1 MGRSTVHYT
10 DDKTNNSLKKL
21 HKLLRPAGTPVQR
34 VEYIIELL
42 LLRIFEVKLRRDGE
56 FSVLRQL
63 FTDTNEEL
71 KQEKQKRL
79 FSYLKSI
86 DSASI
91 TSVLNTVHFPFY
103 GNIVTEV
110 GQIIKNTELTPKVM
124 DELVL
129 IQSVFSNSNFTNNVI
144 GGNLQEVITEVSNLD
159 EALLVKTDL
168 LGDAIES
175 ALSET
180 GGTKDIGLYR
190 TPDHI
195 RQFMVGLL
203 EPTIDDLIMDP
214 ACGTGGFLF
223 DSYEFVLDR
232 CEGEDAIYPGEKAH
246 PELREWF
253 KNYFAQLDEDWPND
267 MQTQNF
273 YRHGVFGVE
282 YLGMIKKMA
291 AVNLYIRGLN
301 PRNIE
306 QGDSLNK
313 FGTSI
318 MPNSKTVIL
327 ANPPF
332 GAETDQT
339 SYPNVWEDFSTE
351 KETTILFVKLMLD
364 SLRDGGRC
372 AVIVSEGFLTWDQ
385 TSAKTLREMLL
396 NQANLKAVIGLPQ
409 GVFVSKSGVGP
420 KTSILLFEKGQPT
433 TKTWFYQVQDDGYT
447 MGTNRKPKSNSQ
459 LVDAL
464 NIYHTYIKQGLTP
477 PEKSNSF
484 MIDAS
489 WIKSIDPRIKRK
501 IRQEVEETNGIK
513 QQNDVEKKTT
523 ALFRKVKAKQIS
535 EKEMK
540 FELKQV
546 DELWKGKTDAEI
558 EQKTTKAYS
567 FSYNPTTYHSMLNDT
582 QLKAWTKLI
591 GDKTPDNIESL
602 DIRFREL
609 YTAELG
615 EAFAIL
621 SRFNLS
627 NAIEADIVREYV
639 SNYIS
644 KEALEAF
651 PQLKKID
658 EIFKM
663 GAKYPMVKLAPYL
676 IENTE
681 KVKPN
686 KLPETRWR
694 TLGVSNEIGVFI
706 NENATPEE
714 TNQSYYLVKKNEF
727 CYNPYRVNVGSIGLN
742 KHDYDNQIISG
753 AYVVFGTKEDEL
765 LPEYLE
771 ILIKDKHF
779 NDYVATK
786 ANVGNGVRMNFTFE
800 DMGNWEI
807 PLPSIQEQEMFISK
821 YSKSMKLISA
831 SKDILSNLIILDV
844 DNTLGEKKYPLDELI
859 TVNATSIDPKKEFAD
874 KEFIYVDISSVEN
887 GTGVI
892 DYSNKLKGE
901 NAPSRAKRVAKKND
915 VIISTVRPNLKG
927 FSFLDES
934 PTPNT
939 IYSTGFAILSIKD
952 YDKILPKYLYILFMN
967 SDDLMLQMKKVME
980 KSSYPSINKDDI
992 KSFIVSV
999 PTIKQQESIIE
1010 EWDNAEILKEKLN
1023 IMCVKAQNKVN
1034 LTLKNIWGE
1043 EE

>member
-1 MGRSTVHYT
+1 MGRSTVHYA
-10 DDKTNNSLKKL
+10 DDKTNNSLKRL

-56 FSVLRQL
+56 FAVLRQL
-63 FTDTNEEL
+63 FTDANEEL

-91 TSVLNTVHFPFY
+91 TSVLNTIHFPFY
-103 GNIVTEV
+103 GKIVTEV

-144 GGNLQEVITEVSNLD
+144 GGNLQEVINEVANLD

-195 RQFMVGLL
+195 RQFMVGLV

-223 DSYEFVLDR
+223 DSYEFALARFD
-232 CEGEDAIYPGEKAH
+232 GEDAEYPGEKAH
-246 PELREWF
+246 PELKEWF
-253 KNYFAQLDEDWPND
+253 KKYFSQLNEEWPND

-364 SLRDGGRC
+364 SLQDGGRC

-396 NQANLKAVIGLPQ
+396 TQANLKAVIGLPQ

-433 TKTWFYQVQDDGYT
+433 KRTWFYQVQDDGYT

-459 LVDAL
+459 LVEAL
-464 NIYHTYIKQGLTP
+464 DIYHTYIKNGLIP

-501 IRQEVEETNGIK
+501 IRQEVEEANGIK
-513 QQNDVEKKTT
+513 QQNDVEKKTA
-523 ALFRKVKAKQIS
+523 ALFRKVKSKQIS

-558 EQKTTKAYS
+558 EQKITKAYS
-567 FSYNPTTYHSMLNDT
+567 FSYNPTSYHSTLNDT
-582 QLKAWTKLI
+582 QIKAWEKLV
-591 GDKTPDNIESL
+591 GNRLPDSIATL
-602 DIRFREL
+602 DDRYRDL
-609 YTAELG
+609 YTAELN
-615 EAFAIL
+615 ESFAIL
-621 SRFNLS
+621 SRFNLH

-651 PQLKKID
+651 PQLKKFD

-676 IENTE
+676 IENTN
-681 KVKPN
+681 KVKPS
-686 KLPETRWR
+686 KFPETRWR
-694 TLGVSNEIGVFI
+694 TLGVSNETGVFL
-706 NENATPEE
+706 NEDVTPEE
-714 TNQSYYLVKKNEF
+714 TNQSYYIVKKNEF
-727 CYNPYRVNVGSIGLN
+727 CYNPYRINVGSIGLN
-742 KHDYDNQIISG
+742 KYDYDNQIISG
-753 AYVVFGTKEDEL
+753 AYVVFGTKED
-765 LPEYLE
+765 
-771 ILIKDKHF
+771 
-779 NDYVATK
+779 
-786 ANVGNGVRMNFTFE
+786 
-800 DMGNWEI
+800 
-807 PLPSIQEQEMFISK
+807 
-821 YSKSMKLISA
+821 
-831 SKDILSNLIILDV
+831 
-844 DNTLGEKKYPLDELI
+844 
-859 TVNATSIDPKKEFAD
+859 
-874 KEFIYVDISSVEN
+874 
-887 GTGVI
+887 
-892 DYSNKLKGE
+892 
-901 NAPSRAKRVAKKND
+901 
-915 VIISTVRPNLKG
+915 
-927 FSFLDES
+927 
-934 PTPNT
+934 
-939 IYSTGFAILSIKD
+939 
-952 YDKILPKYLYILFMN
+952 
-967 SDDLMLQMKKVME
+967 
-980 KSSYPSINKDDI
+980 
-992 KSFIVSV
+992 
-999 PTIKQQESIIE
+999 
-1010 EWDNAEILKEKLN
+1010 
-1023 IMCVKAQNKVN
+1023 
-1034 LTLKNIWGE
+1034 
-1043 EE
+1043 

>member
-10 DDKTNNSLKKL
+10 DNKTNNSLKKL

-56 FSVLRQL
+56 FAVLRQL
-63 FTDTNEEL
+63 FMGAEE
-71 KQEKQKRL
+71 QKRL
-79 FSYLKSI
+79 FTYMKTI
-86 DSASI
+86 DSTSI
-91 TSVLNTVHFPFY
+91 TSVLNSIHFPFY

-110 GQIIKNTELTPKVM
+110 GKKIKSTELSPKVM

-144 GGNLQEVITEVSNLD
+144 GGNLQEVIAEVSSID
-159 EALLVKTDL
+159 EAMLVKTDL

-195 RQFMVGLL
+195 RQFMVGLI
-203 EPTIDDLIMDP
+203 EPTINDLIMDP

-223 DSYEFVLDR
+223 DSYEYTLAR
-232 CEGEDAIYPGEKAH
+232 CDGEDAEYPGEKAH
-246 PELREWF
+246 PALRKWF
-253 KNYFAQLDEDWPND
+253 KGHFSNLEEDYPND
-267 MQTQNF
+267 MQSQNF

-364 SLRDGGRC
+364 SLQVGGRC

-385 TSAKTLREMLL
+385 TSAKTLREKLL
-396 NQANLKAVIGLPQ
+396 LEANLKAVIGLPQ

-420 KTSILLFEKGQPT
+420 KTSILLFEKGGPT
-433 TKTWFYQVQDDGYT
+433 TQTWFYQVQDDGYT
-447 MGTNRKPKSNSQ
+447 MGTNRKPKPNSQ

-464 NIYHTYIKQGLTP
+464 EIYHTYIKQGLTP
-477 PEKSNSF
+477 PEKKNSF
-484 MIDAS
+484 VIDAS
-489 WIKSIDPRIKRK
+489 WIKSLDPRIKKR

-513 QQNDVEKKTT
+513 QQNEIEKKTP
-523 ALFRKVKAKQIS
+523 ALFRKVESKQIS

-540 FELKQV
+540 FELKQAE
-546 DELWKGKTDAEI
+546 DLWEGKTEAEI
-558 EQKTTKAYS
+558 EQKVSKSYS
-567 FSYNPTTYHSMLNDT
+567 FSYNPSTYHSTLTDT
-582 QLKAWTKLI
+582 QLKEWRKLI
-591 GDKTPDNIESL
+591 GEKEPEDIDTLDK
-602 DIRFREL
+602 RYMEL
-609 YTAELG
+609 YTSELDD
-615 EAFAIL
+615 AFAVL
-621 SRFNLS
+621 SKFNLS
-627 NAIEADIVREYV
+627 SAIEADIAREYV
-639 SNYIS
+639 SNYVS
-644 KEALEAF
+644 KEALEHY
-651 PQLKKID
+651 PKLKKTD
-658 EIFKM
+658 AIFKM

-686 KLPETRWR
+686 KLPDVRWR
-694 TLGVSNEIGVFI
+694 TLGVSNEVGVFL
-706 NENATPEE
+706 NSDLSPED
-714 TNQSYYLVKKNEF
+714 TNQSYYKVKKNEF

-742 KHDYDNQIISG
+742 KFDYENQIISG
-753 AYVVFGTKEDEL
+753 AYVVFGTRENEL

-771 ILIKDKHF
+771 LLIKHKQF
-779 NDYVATK
+779 NDYVSTK
-786 ANVGNGVRMNFTFE
+786 ANVGNGVRMNFSYE
-800 DMGNWEI
+800 DVGNWEI
-807 PLPSIQEQEMFISK
+807 PLPNIDKQNEIITAISNNVR
-821 YSKSMKLISA
+821 LIESFVVIE
-831 SKDILSNLIILDV
+831 KNL
-844 DNTLGEKKYPLDELI
+844 
-859 TVNATSIDPKKEFAD
+859 
-874 KEFIYVDISSVEN
+874 
-887 GTGVI
+887 
-892 DYSNKLKGE
+892 
-901 NAPSRAKRVAKKND
+901 
-915 VIISTVRPNLKG
+915 
-927 FSFLDES
+927 
-934 PTPNT
+934 
-939 IYSTGFAILSIKD
+939 
-952 YDKILPKYLYILFMN
+952 
-967 SDDLMLQMKKVME
+967 
-980 KSSYPSINKDDI
+980 
-992 KSFIVSV
+992 
-999 PTIKQQESIIE
+999 
-1010 EWDNAEILKEKLN
+1010 
-1023 IMCVKAQNKVN
+1023 KVN
-1034 LTLKNIWGE
+1034 LDIDESWKIEVLENICMNFDNKRVPISAMDRLKGKIPYYGASGVVDYIDKWIFDEDLLLVSEDGANLKSRTYPIAFSVSGKCWVNNHCHVLKFKDSNLQTFVEFYLNSINLEKYLTGATQPKLNQAQLNKIQIPIPDQSELKRIELEIKNVKEYLNNTTVIKKQLIDKCKIIINEIWGE